1 MWALF
6 SCCGGQMCARTPTVS
21 KCLFTGCKSAASKLK
36 DLKVQENKSVLL
48 YLYYSTA
55 STASSW
61 SYKVLHKQK
70 EQQQYN
76 VRQTIKLDT
85 CIKPIPTSLTAK
97 AAEGWHTRR
106 RRCLINCVCDSTQRE
121 RLHQSMKQQQTPPD
135 WHTEPKPCSMWS
147 KQILSLWRGGQHDGE
162 RHSRCK

>member
-6 SCCGGQMCARTPTVS
+6 SCGGGQMCARTLTVS

-36 DLKVQENKSVLL
+36 DLKVQENKCEC
-48 YLYYSTA
+48 YCIYI
-55 STASSW
+55 TASSW

-97 AAEGWHTRR
+97 AAERWHTRR
-106 RRCLINCVCDSTQRE
+106 RHCLINCVCDSTQRE
-121 RLHQSMKQQQTPPD
+121 RLRQRMKRQQTPPD
-135 WHTEPKPCSMWS
+135 WHTEPKPCGVRS
-147 KQILSLWRGGQHDGE
+147 KQILCLCDEVDSVMGKDTQI
-162 RHSRCK
+162 K